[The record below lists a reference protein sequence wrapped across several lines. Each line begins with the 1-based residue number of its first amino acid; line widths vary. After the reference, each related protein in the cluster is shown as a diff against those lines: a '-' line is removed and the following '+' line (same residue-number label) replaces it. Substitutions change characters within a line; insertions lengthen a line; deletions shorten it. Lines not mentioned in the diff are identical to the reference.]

1 MSHMNY
7 ARTSS
12 QRSGLNTGQSV
23 HSTDIGLRNRAM
35 EAEYYRQR
43 AEEAVQ
49 RRLKSRQKDEA
60 KEARNQ
66 LIANDLRTMSKARVM
81 EKHKVSYNTV
91 ANIEADMWIG
101 KYPKP
106 SEDEHIMKLAEL
118 HTGAD

>member
-1 MSHMNY
+1 
-7 ARTSS
+7 
-12 QRSGLNTGQSV
+12 
-23 HSTDIGLRNRAM
+23 M

-66 LIANDLRTMSKARVM
+66 LIANDLRKMSKARVM
-81 EKHKVSYNTV
+81 EKHKVSHTTV